1 MNQKKRNV
9 TPLPEITNYIIRLN
23 ANTKSTLTI
32 NNNRLTESYM
42 IQLYYYYYIF

>member
-1 MNQKKRNV
+1 MNQKKSNV

-32 NNNRLTESYM
+32 NINRLAE
-42 IQLYYYYYIF
+42 LYDSINSN